1 MNANMQTKR
10 DNEAPALPTEV
21 FLRHAELALQDCF
34 DADIFTVG
42 NTIYMHFTT
51 GEVFTLT
58 AERH

>member
-21 FLRHAELALQDCF
+21 FLRHAVLALPDCI
-34 DADIFTVG
+34 ATDIFTVG